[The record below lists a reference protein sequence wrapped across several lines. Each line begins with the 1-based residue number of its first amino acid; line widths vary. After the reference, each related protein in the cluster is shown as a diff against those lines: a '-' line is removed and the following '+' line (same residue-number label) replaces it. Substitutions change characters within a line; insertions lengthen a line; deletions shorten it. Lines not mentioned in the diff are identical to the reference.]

1 MATLTV
7 ENDEL
12 VLRLSPRERLGAF
25 HGDIRV
31 PLSDV
36 EDVYVSHDPL
46 RELQGLRAPGTGL
59 PRVIA
64 LGTWRH
70 RDGKDFA
77 ALYRKKPAVIVR
89 LREAPFRRLLVSAD
103 DADAIAAA
111 IMLAR
116 SDAGPAASRRA
127 SRRGSPAG

>member
-7 ENDEL
+7 ESDEL

-36 EDVYVSHDPL
+36 EDVYVSDDPF

-77 ALYRKKPAVIVR
+77 ALYRNKPAVIVR

-103 DADAIAAA
+103 DADAVAAA
-111 IMLAR
+111 I
-116 SDAGPAASRRA
+116 
-127 SRRGSPAG
+127 